1 MAVHDFIHS
10 LELGRGRRLILL
22 FSIIAISAFV
32 GVLYIF
38 LEFSGFHRISS
49 MDNAQLARSL
59 AEGRGFTTN
68 YIRPNN
74 LAQLRAYY
82 ETKLG
87 RPAAEVAVERFPEIN
102 RAPLYPVLLSIIYRT
117 PAVNFEQ
124 DPREILDQGYRPEI
138 AAIVFN
144 QLVFTASAFVLLVL
158 AVRMFDWRV
167 GWLTMTVY
175 LTCNAM
181 WLFTLSAMPTN
192 LVILFIASMTLC
204 LHEAIWADESDNTWP
219 VWILLPMSAVFFGLT
234 VYTQYIFVWL
244 LIPYIL
250 FVLVA
255 FRFRLLPALVTVGLV
270 VALMAPMYLYLYQKS
285 GNPLGGNLQLLIA
298 SEAELGA
305 TEVEKNYIEASGGR
319 IKSILRKTIE
329 GFSNAFE
336 HFFSLSGSSLAVVL
350 FLVSFLHPFK
360 RRRVLLLRLFV
371 AGMLFFSILGTSLI
385 FPSPETLSELNPI
398 IPFWPLMAAYGV
410 AMFFILLDRTGIN
423 LALLRGVII
432 AIFLLLCATPMILQL
447 LPPGSPRVMYPP
459 YHPPMLRFM
468 TKGVNPGE
476 MMMSDMAWATA
487 WYTNRTSLLMPKN
500 LEQFYAIHGDHHPVK
515 ALLLTPITWEES
527 LIDIDK
533 GKLENWAVLIKR
545 EGIPEGFPLTFPT
558 ALPPNDDEYLFF
570 SDERRWESQ

>member
-22 FSIIAISAFV
+22 LSLVAISAFV

-59 AEGRGFTTN
+59 AEGRGYSTN

-82 ETKLG
+82 ETGLG
-87 RPAAEVAVERFPEIN
+87 RSAAEVAVERFPEIN
-102 RAPLYPVLLSIIYRT
+102 RAPLYPFLLSIIYRT
-117 PAVNFEQ
+117 PVVNFDQ
-124 DPREILDQGYRPEI
+124 DPREILDRGYRPEI

-144 QLVFTASAFVLLVL
+144 QVVFTISAFVLMVL

-167 GWLTMTVY
+167 GWVTMTVY
-175 LTCNAM
+175 LSCNVM
-181 WLFTLSAMPTN
+181 WLFTLTALPTN
-192 LVILFIASMTLC
+192 LVVLFVAAMALC
-204 LHEAIWADESDNTWP
+204 LHEAIWADEADTVWP
-219 VWILLPMSAVFFGLT
+219 VWILLPLSAFFLAMV
-234 VYTQYIFVWL
+234 VYTQFIFVWL
-244 LIPYIL
+244 LVPYIF
-250 FVLVA
+250 FVLIA
-255 FRFRLLPALVTVGLV
+255 FRFRLLPALVTVGLAI
-270 VALMAPMYLYLYQKS
+270 ALVMPMYLYFYQKS

-298 SEAELGA
+298 VEAEQGA
-305 TEVEKNYIEASGGR
+305 TEVEKNYLESSQGR
-319 IKSILRKTIE
+319 IRSILRKTVS
-329 GFSNAFE
+329 GFSYAFE
-336 HFFSLSGSSLAVVL
+336 NFFSLSGSSLAVIL

-360 RRRVLLLRLFV
+360 RRRVLLLRLFI
-371 AGMLFFSILGTSLI
+371 AGLLIFAVLGTSLLI
-385 FPSPETLSELNPI
+385 PTPETISELNPL

-432 AIFLLLCATPMILQL
+432 AIFLFLCATPMILQL
-447 LPPGSPRVMYPP
+447 LPPRAPRVQYPP

-468 TKGVNPGE
+468 TKGVKPGE
-476 MMMSDMAWATA
+476 LMMSDMPWATA
-487 WYTNRTSLLMPKN
+487 WYTNRTSLLMPRN
-500 LEQFYAIHGDHHPVK
+500 LEQFYAIHNEHHPVK

-570 SDERRWESQ
+570 SDERRWEAK